1 MSKNLLLKII
11 VLLVAAVL
19 WLQLI
24 LLQEHVESFKVPI
37 TLINLSAKLV
47 PNQETLPEI
56 PITIKGKGIDLIY
69 LQLSGVT
76 FEVDASEFEYG
87 DNKLLLDLQNLSKP
101 KRIEIELHEVADGE
115 DIYVNLD
122 KVIERKKSIE
132 LQYKS
137 VEDEE
142 FFTNYK
148 ILIAGIKVAL
158 SGPSSLV
165 NEVNSIKT
173 EKLSKNSVINNKIRV
188 KLIKPDARLQLQKE
202 QLNLEIMQTRIITKT
217 ISLIPITFPH
227 TLGISIIP
235 QKVTVMISGPE
246 DILQG
251 VDKNSIKAQLDINN
265 IHKAEYTGILFE
277 LPTGTKIQEYT
288 PSRIQVIKND

>member
-24 LLQEHVESFKVPI
+24 LLQEHVESFKIPI
-37 TLINLSAKLV
+37 TLVNLPAKLV
-47 PNQETLPEI
+47 PDQETLPEI
-56 PITIKGKGIDLIY
+56 PITIKGKGIDLLY

-76 FEVDASEFEYG
+76 FEVDASELKYG
-87 DNKLLLDLQNLSKP
+87 ENKLLLNSNNLAKP
-101 KRIEIELHEVADGE
+101 KRIKIELQEVAAGE

-132 LQYKS
+132 LQYES
-137 VEDEE
+137 AEDDE

-148 ILIAGIKVAL
+148 IQITGIKVAV

-165 NEVNSIKT
+165 NKVKSIKT
-173 EKLSKNSVINNKIRV
+173 EELSRNGVVNDKIRV
-188 KLIKPDARLQLQKE
+188 NLLKPDARLQLQKE
-202 QLNLEIMQTRIITKT
+202 QLNLEIMESRIITKT

-246 DILQG
+246 DILQK
-251 VDKNSIKAQLDINN
+251 VDKNAIKAQLDINN
-265 IHKAEYTGILFE
+265 IHKLDYTGILFE